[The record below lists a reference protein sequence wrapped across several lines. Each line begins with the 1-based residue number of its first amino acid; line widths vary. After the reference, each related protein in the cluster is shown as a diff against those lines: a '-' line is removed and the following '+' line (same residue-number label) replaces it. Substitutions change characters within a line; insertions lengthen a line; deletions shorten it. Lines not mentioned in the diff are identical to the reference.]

1 MFQPL
6 LSLRWCLCKMCLD
19 VADVEK
25 RAKTKKETHFID
37 GNMNFV
43 VHVPIQR

>member
-1 MFQPL
+1 
-6 LSLRWCLCKMCLD
+6 MCLD
-19 VADVEK
+19 VADIEK

-37 GNMNFV
+37 GKMNFV